1 MEVEAPTRPAPASMY
16 VPNIVSRLAS
26 LPYVESA
33 LNSAKTLYTSYGK
46 ENESMPLVK
55 STCEALEKQLQ
66 QLQTRAQPLLDRAMP
81 IIDSNADTVKS
92 LDDLACAQ
100 LDRVQHLASSLH
112 QMQQDVYGNTT
123 RRLTEAEEKMC
134 NVTTGI
140 LNQADQLLEA
150 YLPAKAEQEEQET
163 TETDDK
169 REPADANQEVVG
181 RDARTRPLG
190 AEASKLLGNARKFS
204 SKVQTRMYAHA
215 LGQLQ
220 NVRTRTAE
228 ARANLQAVDL
238 LEYAREHLDRVAR
251 DLDADEGVAAV
262 DDSTSEQAAS
272 SDDATTQRSG
282 AVSRASRAV
291 SRLVVRRAAR
301 LARNSL
307 DLYSKYVS
315 NAAGTAVGLMSLTAA
330 AIDQASQAI
339 LHSGSTADKLRDLSL
354 QAMGLA
360 LTATFLLRDA
370 AINAVSA
377 SMDATNQRLA
387 AVTGAVFST
396 ARTINSKAGD
406 LMVTVRQQ
414 RAVALASEQLDRLYS
429 TVKND
434 ARVQDAVSKGKQF
447 YEKALENPQFREVHD
462 TGLKY
467 YDLATHTLFRHH
479 SDPGPEPHSYSE
491 AVALGALPTEGLS
504 HEAEEAVAELQEE
517 VEERLHEEEERLHEE
532 VEAEQAEAAKEDDK
546 QQQ

>member
-140 LNQADQLLEA
+140 LHQADQLLEA

-517 VEERLHEEEERLHEE
+517 VEERLHEE

-546 QQQ
+546 QQ